1 MRTNRK
7 LGNMLMKNLFSL
19 FIVFSIVLSI
29 FKIQNLRIKHLY
41 DVVLVNDIIQ
51 DIDIIK
57 NELYFN
63 EQYRYLNETTYI
75 DFGNLENRNYKYF
88 NDIFEN
94 STINSSYYKL
104 FYRDDVIKISCFV
117 DGDELLSDEF
127 EMFN

>member
-1 MRTNRK
+1 
-7 LGNMLMKNLFSL
+7 MKNLFSL

-63 EQYRYLNETTYI
+63 
-75 DFGNLENRNYKYF
+75 
-88 NDIFEN
+88 DIFEN